1 MSALPDHPTRIR
13 PRSRGLTAA
22 SIAALAGIVLVTLS
36 WAPGPATGGPAP
48 AAIAHHDD
56 MASVTTLR
64 PPPREKDVEIARGE
78 DMERVRTP
86 ARDRE
91 PVSLVIPELGVDS
104 PIVRTGM
111 DGTGSIIVPEDVM
124 ATGWFDGSRRL
135 GAAHGSTVI
144 VGHRDSAT
152 QGTGALFAIEELPL
166 GSSITVISRD
176 GTEHGYAV
184 ESVELIDKTA
194 LPSEAPR
201 IFTRH
206 GTYRLVLITCGGAFD
221 EGARSYLSNVVITA
235 LPVPTGRD

>member
-1 MSALPDHPTRIR
+1 MSTLPDHATRVR
-13 PRSRGLTAA
+13 SRSRGLTAA
-22 SIAALAGIVLVTLS
+22 SVAGLAGVVLVTLS
-36 WAPGPATGGPAP
+36 WAPGPATGRPAP

-56 MASVTTLR
+56 MALASTPE
-64 PPPREKDVEIARGE
+64 PPPRAQDAESFRGE
-78 DMERVRTP
+78 EMERVRTP

-104 PIVRTGM
+104 PVSRTGM

-135 GAAHGSTVI
+135 GATHGSTVI

-166 GSSITVISRD
+166 GSSITVVSRD
-176 GTEHGYAV
+176 GTEHEYAV

-194 LPSEAPR
+194 LPSQAPR
-201 IFTRH
+201 IFTRD

-235 LPVPTGRD
+235 LPVPAGRD